1 MKLFE
6 TRTGRCGEWANAF
19 TAICIALGF
28 EARRVLDWTDHVW
41 TEIYIEEWGRWVHA
55 DPCENIFDKPL
66 TYEMGWGKQL
76 TYVIASSNK
85 EIIDVTRRYVVDP
98 LLNKMRRKEVNEKWL
113 SINLKNRREK
123 LWDMQEEEDKKIL
136 FERFCREQEELTG

>member
-1 MKLFE
+1 
-6 TRTGRCGEWANAF
+6 
-19 TAICIALGF
+19 
-28 EARRVLDWTDHVW
+28 
-41 TEIYIEEWGRWVHA
+41 
-55 DPCENIFDKPL
+55 
-66 TYEMGWGKQL
+66 MGWGKQL

-123 LWDMQEEEDKKIL
+123 LWDM
-136 FERFCREQEELTG
+136 